1 MSSEVATLQPN
12 PFESYA
18 NAMSTNRIV
27 GELLKFVKGDYFA
40 GQQAREIPL
49 ATKFVAIM
57 DQLMIGW
64 VKWHDHIPVNSAMGL
79 LTEGYKPQRRSEL
92 DDNDKARWETDDE
105 TGEPQDPWQFTNYL
119 ILADPNTKELYTF
132 AASSQGALGAVGE
145 LCKEHGKHMREKPDK
160 YPVIEL
166 GVGSYLHRNKAYG
179 RIKFPILKRVGWV
192 NKAPFVQALEGTSGT
207 ASTDLADSEVVQQER
222 EEMQAKARRRAGVKL
237 EETF

>member
-1 MSSEVATLQPN
+1 MTNEVATLQPN

-27 GELLKFVKGDYFA
+27 GELLKFAKGDYFA

-49 ATKFVAIM
+49 GTKFVAIM

-64 VKWHDHIPVNSAMGL
+64 VKWRDAAPVEQIMGL
-79 LTEGYKPQRRSEL
+79 LAQGYKPKRRSEL
-92 DDNDKARWETDDE
+92 DDNDPAQWETDDE
-105 TGEPQDPWQFTNYL
+105 TGDPQDPWQFTNYL

-132 AASSQGALGAVGE
+132 AASSRGALGAVGE
-145 LCKEHGKHMREKPDK
+145 LCKERGKHMREKPDED
-160 YPVIEL
+160 PVIKL

-179 RIKFPILKRVGWV
+179 RIKFPILEVVDWV
-192 NKAPFVQALEGTSGT
+192 DKAPFVQALEGTGT
-207 ASTDLADSEVVQQER
+207 TEPAEPEVVQHER